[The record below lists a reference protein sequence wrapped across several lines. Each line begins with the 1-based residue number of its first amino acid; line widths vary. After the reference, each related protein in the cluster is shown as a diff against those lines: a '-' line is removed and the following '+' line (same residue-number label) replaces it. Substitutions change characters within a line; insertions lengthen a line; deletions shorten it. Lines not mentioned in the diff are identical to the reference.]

1 MSDYDAIVIGAG
13 HNGLAAAAVLAK
25 AGLKVLTLEKN
36 SYVGGMAAT
45 VELFKGFKHDIGA
58 GTLCPLSEQIIQDL
72 ELEKYGLDCIETPIM
87 STNLSELGEKPFIMY
102 SDELKLAEHV
112 IRDHGEDALQGL
124 AGMFEYCR
132 TAGAYLDRFTPL
144 SPPRYLRSL
153 VDAAPND
160 EIKDILRKCLFGS
173 AMDLINQFFPNPER
187 HKVIRALMAFMA
199 VHSTYR
205 GPFSPGSAL
214 VMAYGLA
221 TAPGGQIFRHIKG
234 GMGMLSE
241 GLRRSI
247 EENGGEVRVKNPVK
261 RIVVENGKAVG
272 VELRTGE
279 GITAD
284 VVLSNLD
291 AVATF
296 IRLTGEEYLPA
307 DFVRKVKGIDNRG
320 THLQILVTLR
330 ELPEFVGDF
339 AFMNEEGMRAGFSIF
354 QSPEHFEECWDAC
367 KWGRVPE
374 SPSLGFQIPS
384 VWDDT
389 LAPPGYHAGTIF
401 SMYFPCTAPRDQ
413 HGRLKD
419 EMADKIIDKLN
430 RYAPNFRESIIDKA
444 VFAPL
449 HYEAMFGCTGG
460 DFTHGL
466 FHPEQMLDF
475 RPVVGWTEYKTPIEN
490 LYLCGSACHPGPG
503 VTFIPGYNSAHEV
516 LKTWPKKRSGH
527 KTMVT

>member
-221 TAPGGQIFRHIKG
+221 TAPGGQIFRHVKG